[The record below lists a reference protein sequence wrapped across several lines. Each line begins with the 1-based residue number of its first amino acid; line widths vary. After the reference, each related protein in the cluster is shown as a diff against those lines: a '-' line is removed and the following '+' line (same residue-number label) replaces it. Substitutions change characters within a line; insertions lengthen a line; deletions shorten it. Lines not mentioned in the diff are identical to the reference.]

1 MKKLAITSFAVLVAL
16 IGFTAILV
24 FLPCGDVCC
33 GEKTEQHGS
42 KCSGEKKDC
51 KHEGKCDNK
60 KSGCAH
66 EGKCGKEKSGC
77 AHEGKCGKEKSG
89 CGSGNHENGKSGCD
103 KGEGSHEGCGGGN
116 EKCMVREWTDADG
129 KVHKE
134 VKMMIDGDGKGM
146 SCPMENSNHSACCG
160 CCPMRNGG
168 GYHHGD
174 SSGSD
179 SVRIKVRGKL

>member
-42 KCSGEKKDC
+42 NCSGEKKDC
-51 KHEGKCDNK
+51 KHEGKCEDK
-60 KSGCAH
+60 KSGCT
-66 EGKCGKEKSGC
+66 
-77 AHEGKCGKEKSG
+77 HEGKCGKEKSG
-89 CGSGNHENGKSGCD
+89 CGSENHGNGKSGCD
-103 KGEGSHEGCGGGN
+103 KGEGNHEGCGGGN

-134 VKMMIDGDGKGM
+134 VKVMIDGDGKGM
-146 SCPMENSNHSACCG
+146 SCPMEGSNHSACCG
-160 CCPMRNGG
+160 CCPMKNGNS
-168 GYHHGD
+168 HGHD
-174 SSGSD
+174 SAGND